1 MARPR
6 ATFPCPACGVDVRAG
21 ALACPACGADARTGW
36 DDDEDAAAVHAT
48 QGLDLPT
55 SARDDDEAY
64 DAYVREEFEGEAP
77 RPSPPSRAAV
87 FLVVLVVLGVAAVL
101 ALLTSGGKP

>member
-6 ATFPCPACGVDVRAG
+6 ETFPCPACGADVRAR
-21 ALACPACGADARTGW
+21 AAACPACGADARTGW
-36 DDDEDAAAVHAT
+36 DDDEEAAAVRAT

-64 DAYVREEFEGEAP
+64 DAFVREELGGEAP

-101 ALLTSGGKP
+101 ALLTSAGKP